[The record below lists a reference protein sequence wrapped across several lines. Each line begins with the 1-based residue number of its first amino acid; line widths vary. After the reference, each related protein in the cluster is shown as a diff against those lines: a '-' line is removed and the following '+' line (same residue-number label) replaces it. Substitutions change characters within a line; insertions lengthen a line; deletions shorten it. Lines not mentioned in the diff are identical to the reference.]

1 MALLFA
7 VLSLDNVGLQV
18 GFVGATFVV
27 GDLNLQLMLMICF
40 CWQGML
46 AYALLYIVVCVTYF
60 LHNLWI
66 LLGYYF
72 YH

>member
-1 MALLFA
+1 MALLFT

-18 GFVGATFVV
+18 GLVGVTFVV
-27 GDLNLQLMLMICF
+27 GDLNLQLMLMIRF
-40 CWQGML
+40 CWQEMF

-66 LLGYYF
+66 SLGYYF